1 MLSPG
6 PSVRHRGRRDRKGKR
21 KRLHP
26 PPQDIREGVARAYEV
41 MKEVSSPF
49 FLFIDLTFN
58 SNIFLFRVSVTRQ
71 SKFVK
76 WLHWNTIKRVL

>member
-26 PPQDIREGVARAYEV
+26 PPQDIREGVARAFEV
-41 MKEVSSPF
+41 VKEVRSPF
-49 FLFIDLTFN
+49 LLYNDLTLIRISFC
-58 SNIFLFRVSVTRQ
+58 LGY
-71 SKFVK
+71 
-76 WLHWNTIKRVL
+76 W

>member
-41 MKEVSSPF
+41 VKQVNF
-49 FLFIDLTFN
+49 YLFITFF
-58 SNIFLFRVSVTRQ
+58 ICLMKHFLYF
-71 SKFVK
+71 F
-76 WLHWNTIKRVL
+76 

>member
-49 FLFIDLTFN
+49 FLFIDLNF
-58 SNIFLFRVSVTRQ
+58 
-71 SKFVK
+71 
-76 WLHWNTIKRVL
+76 

>member
-26 PPQDIREGVARAYEV
+26 PPQDIREGVARAFEV
-41 MKEVSSPF
+41 VKEVSSPF
-49 FLFIDLTFN
+49 LLYNYNDLTLIRISFC
-58 SNIFLFRVSVTRQ
+58 LGY
-71 SKFVK
+71 
-76 WLHWNTIKRVL
+76 W